1 MPQNLHQAGT
11 VPHPSNISGRQL
23 FHSCSH
29 IQFYSNLCPGSKGSV
44 YKFPAMELLG
54 SQEHFWSLQEFSM
67 TSYTEIRVLLIKGN
81 QDFALYFQK
90 YFILFLIRAVGFL
103 NAPIISKVLWELVL
117 LTWHSCFLICCFIMI
132 SL

>member
-1 MPQNLHQAGT
+1 
-11 VPHPSNISGRQL
+11 
-23 FHSCSH
+23 
-29 IQFYSNLCPGSKGSV
+29 
-44 YKFPAMELLG
+44 MELLG

-67 TSYTEIRVLLIKGN
+67 TSYTEIRVLHIKGK

-90 YFILFLIRAVGFL
+90 YFILFFIRAVGFL